1 MVINSRNSKI
11 LTVLFLTFCFI
22 SGLVFSGYYEINE
35 ADCFTSN
42 RVYENPDLPTLGG
55 IEKNLL
61 HLCLGNSLYYPLAFS
76 GILSQYLETPFFFS
90 EKIDSRLRC

>member
-22 SGLVFSGYYEINE
+22 SGLVFSGYYEMDE
-35 ADCFTSN
+35 ADCFISN

-61 HLCLGNSLYYPLAFS
+61 HLFLGNSLYSPLAYS
-76 GILSQYLETPFFFS
+76 EILSQYREAPSFS
-90 EKIDSRLRC
+90 LEKISNLLRC